1 MTTLAERTGTWAGTN
16 GFRLVPADPLADRP
30 ATATLTLAAGGH
42 LISLAYTW
50 EHPDDGPQDGLLV
63 VGSGREDPAVVALWG
78 DSWHQQPAPM
88 SMTGTVEGGSIE
100 LEDEYGGGW
109 RWRIMVE
116 AARPDA
122 LRMQMDNVVPAD
134 DASAELRSGPYPAM
148 VMNLHRT

>member
-100 LEDEYGGGW
+100 LEGEYGGGW